1 MKTTVTIPDELF
13 RQADQLAARLGI
25 SRSKLY
31 AQALTR
37 LIENDRSADVTARLD
52 QLYGDNGQDSAL
64 PSDAAR
70 LQARAVTEEVPVSQD
85 IVTSTIL
92 AYVNG
97 HIALSDLVAWAEG
110 ALMQVLESDADAA
123 DEALL
128 IRILGTIAAG
138 DCAEFILTPD
148 VLLTFLKDLE
158 TAAQSVNQ
166 AN

>member
-1 MKTTVTIPDELF
+1 MKTAVTIPDELL
-13 RQADQLAARLGI
+13 RQADQLAGRLGI

-70 LQARAVTEEVPVSQD
+70 LQARAVTEDAPVSQD

-92 AYVNG
+92 AHVNG
-97 HIALSDLVAWAEG
+97 HIALADLVAWAED
-110 ALMQVLESDADAA
+110 ALIQVLESDADAA

-138 DCAEFILTPD
+138 DSAEFIPNSE
-148 VLLTFLKDLE
+148 VLLSFLKDLE